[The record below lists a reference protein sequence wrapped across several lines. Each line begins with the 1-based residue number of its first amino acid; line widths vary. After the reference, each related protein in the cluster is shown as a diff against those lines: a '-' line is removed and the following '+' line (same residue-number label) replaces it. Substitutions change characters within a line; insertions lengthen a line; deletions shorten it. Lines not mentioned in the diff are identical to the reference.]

1 MFLLIYI
8 WFFSAFTGGVYVH
21 KVSHQLMK
29 MRFTPCL
36 LLSDYLK
43 ILLFFIQYPR
53 DRPSLDPAAVP
64 SLFDGAPS
72 YLSTHKTPKRTSPR
86 KRQRLTLEHEENK
99 QEKWLDNDNITDYQQ
114 LTTTLDNRLRTEFPT
129 IDLIVRH
136 CGAHSLIYKLSDCE
150 VIERNPSIYFTI
162 RILKDLS
169 IKLYINGILIHV
181 SQLHWIIG
189 HTNNAL
195 SCWTQLFEIIKRYN
209 VAPVPDIM
217 SKSAF
222 LADTIKSL

>member
-1 MFLLIYI
+1 MSTVLYIHFLCVYYI
-8 WFFSAFTGGVYVH
+8 TIS
-21 KVSHQLMK
+21 
-29 MRFTPCL
+29 
-36 LLSDYLK
+36 LLSLFRTHLVQINKK
-43 ILLFFIQYPR
+43 IF
-53 DRPSLDPAAVP
+53 
-64 SLFDGAPS
+64 
-72 YLSTHKTPKRTSPR
+72 
-86 KRQRLTLEHEENK
+86 
-99 QEKWLDNDNITDYQQ
+99 
-114 LTTTLDNRLRTEFPT
+114 
-129 IDLIVRH
+129 H

-169 IKLYINGILIHV
+169 IKSYINGILIHV

-209 VAPVPDIM
+209 VAPVPNIM

-222 LADTIKSL
+222 LADTIKSLGCELEQEETFNFLAEQLRLFTVPPNRRRFSVETLILAFTLFHKSNACYTELQNTLCLPSKRMLRDI

>member
-1 MFLLIYI
+1 M
-8 WFFSAFTGGVYVH
+8 
-21 KVSHQLMK
+21 
-29 MRFTPCL
+29 
-36 LLSDYLK
+36 
-43 ILLFFIQYPR
+43 
-53 DRPSLDPAAVP
+53 
-64 SLFDGAPS
+64 
-72 YLSTHKTPKRTSPR
+72 
-86 KRQRLTLEHEENK
+86 
-99 QEKWLDNDNITDYQQ
+99 DNDNITDYQQ
-114 LTTTLDNRLRTEFPT
+114 LTTTLDNRLRTEFHT

-189 HTNNAL
+189 PTNNAL

-209 VAPVPDIM
+209 VAPVPDII
-217 SKSAF
+217 SKSVF
-222 LADTIKSL
+222 LADTIKSLGCELDQEETINFLAEQLRLFTVPPNRRRFPWRL

>member
-1 MFLLIYI
+1 MCVLYNNII
-8 WFFSAFTGGVYVH
+8 
-21 KVSHQLMK
+21 
-29 MRFTPCL
+29 
-36 LLSDYLK
+36 
-43 ILLFFIQYPR
+43 IIFIPYT
-53 DRPSLDPAAVP
+53 
-64 SLFDGAPS
+64 FG
-72 YLSTHKTPKRTSPR
+72 T
-86 KRQRLTLEHEENK
+86 NK
-99 QEKWLDNDNITDYQQ
+99 QKN
-114 LTTTLDNRLRTEFPT
+114 F
-129 IDLIVRH
+129 H

-169 IKLYINGILIHV
+169 IKSYINGILIHV

-222 LADTIKSL
+222 LADTIISFGCELEQEETFNFLAEQLRLFTVPPNRRRFFRGDFDTCVYIVS